1 VVVGG
6 GAPLCGDRL
15 RGASAVVRPQHAAV
29 ANAVGAAIAQ
39 VGGFVDAVFDMGSTA
54 ASRAAVLAQAEQQAV
69 QRAVQA
75 GAVPGSCW
83 VAVREEVP
91 LAYLPGTA
99 SRVRIKVIGD
109 LDLATLGRCVGGS
122 SGSGPAGGSQCTVD
136 GMPAPAPTPTPAEI
150 AERAGS
156 AASGGREA
164 EAGWPPLAGRG
175 EEPTPAELAAWQP
188 EVNEQGEW
196 VIQGA
201 DLHLIATGA
210 GMLGCGGGGSPGKA
224 LLKAL
229 MQLQR

>member
-1 VVVGG
+1 M
-6 GAPLCGDRL
+6 
-15 RGASAVVRPQHAAV
+15 
-29 ANAVGAAIAQ
+29 GAAIAQ
-39 VGGFVDAVFDMGSTA
+39 VGGSVDAVFDMGSTA

-69 QRAVQA
+69 QHAVEA

-83 VAVREEVP
+83 VALREEVP

-109 LDLATLGRCVGGS
+109 LDLSSLGRPVVDSS
-122 SGSGPAGGSQCTVD
+122 SGSSPAGGSQGAPD
-136 GMPAPAPTPTPAEI
+136 AAPAPLPVPAPEAPAES
-150 AERAGS
+150 AGK
-156 AASGGREA
+156 ASGIGGGSSEA

-175 EEPTPAELAAWQP
+175 EEPPPAELAAWQP
-188 EVNEQGEW
+188 KVNERGEW
-196 VIQGA
+196 VIHEA

-210 GMLGCGGGGSPGKA
+210 GTLGCGGGGSPGKA

>member
-1 VVVGG
+1 
-6 GAPLCGDRL
+6 
-15 RGASAVVRPQHAAV
+15 
-29 ANAVGAAIAQ
+29 
-39 VGGFVDAVFDMGSTA
+39 MGSTA

-75 GAVPGSCW
+75 GAVPGSCR

-99 SRVRIKVIGD
+99 SRVRVKVIGD
-109 LDLATLGRCVGGS
+109 LDLSTLGRCVGGS
-122 SGSGPAGGSQCTVD
+122 SGSGPADGSQGALD
-136 GMPAPAPTPTPAEI
+136 AMPAPAL
-150 AERAGS
+150 ERAARGEATGS
-156 AASGGREA
+156 AAGGGGSSREA
-164 EAGWPPLAGRG
+164 EVGWPPLAGRG

-188 EVNEQGEW
+188 EVNEEGEW
-196 VIQGA
+196 VIHGA

-210 GMLGCGGGGSPGKA
+210 GILGCGGGGSPGKA